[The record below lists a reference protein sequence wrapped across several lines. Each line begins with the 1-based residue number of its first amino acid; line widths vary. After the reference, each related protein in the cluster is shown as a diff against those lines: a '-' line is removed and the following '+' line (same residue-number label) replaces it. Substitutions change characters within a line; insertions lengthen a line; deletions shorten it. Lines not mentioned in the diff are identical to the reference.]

1 MHIEAYLSKDSWVVM
16 QVGVCG
22 SWRAPQRHAT
32 SIIAWVHSTS
42 PAIAL
47 AEIPGWEMAMR
58 LAF

>member
-32 SIIAWVHSTS
+32 FVTAWVHSTS
-42 PAIAL
+42 QAIAL
-47 AEIPGWEMAMR
+47 AGNPGWEMAKR